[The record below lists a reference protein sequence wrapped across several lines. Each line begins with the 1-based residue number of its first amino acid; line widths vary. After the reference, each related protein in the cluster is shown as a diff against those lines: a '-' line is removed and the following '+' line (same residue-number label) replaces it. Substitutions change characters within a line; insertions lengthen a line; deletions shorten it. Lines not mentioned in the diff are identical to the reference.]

1 MYVFDEHR
9 VGLTVNERF
18 THMIHQLAVAA
29 ACCYPNRV
37 CLIPTA
43 EEMAVILRDANGIE
57 DDQPWL

>member
-43 EEMAVILRDANGIE
+43 EEMAVILTAMRMA
-57 DDQPWL
+57 